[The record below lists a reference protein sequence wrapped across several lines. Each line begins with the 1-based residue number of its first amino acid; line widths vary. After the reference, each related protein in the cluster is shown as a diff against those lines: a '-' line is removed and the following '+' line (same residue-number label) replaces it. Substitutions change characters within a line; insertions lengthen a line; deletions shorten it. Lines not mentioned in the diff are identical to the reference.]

1 MLATYMRCMHYKRL
15 EIRNA
20 GSSYGQQ
27 LITFLGMDG
36 VVHGAL
42 VLFTQVIRMD
52 IFCINKI
59 IKLNVVR
66 EGLSTKYTVPK

>member
-1 MLATYMRCMHYKRL
+1 MHNNRL

-20 GSSYGQQ
+20 GSSSRQQ